1 MMHPVEIQKCLE
13 TIKILVDTREQP
25 TKAYKQRIKSMG
37 IPSERRKLDF
47 GDYSICCT
55 LTNGEEYS
63 LEKNV
68 CVERK
73 MSFDE
78 ICNCYCQHRKR
89 FTREFERAK
98 QADAK
103 VYLLIENAT
112 WESAYDGDYRSKM
125 SPSALVA
132 SMTAWLARYNCQ
144 IIFCKPKT
152 TGKLI
157 KELLYRELKERLENE
172 EINI

>member
-1 MMHPVEIQKCLE
+1 
-13 TIKILVDTREQP
+13 
-25 TKAYKQRIKSMG
+25 MG
-37 IPSERRKLDF
+37 VPCERRKLDF
-47 GDYSICCT
+47 GDYSICCK
-55 LTNGEEYS
+55 LPNGDEYS
-63 LEKNV
+63 LEKSV

-78 ICNCYCQHRKR
+78 ICNCYCQQRKR

-98 QADAK
+98 QAGAK

-112 WESAYDGDYRSKM
+112 WESAYNGNYRSKM
-125 SPSALVA
+125 SPQALVA
-132 SMTAWLARYNCQ
+132 SMTAWLARYDCQ
-144 IIFCKPKT
+144 LIFCEPKT